1 MPSQKCK
8 AKSSRTG
15 EPCKRYAIAGGTVCP
30 FHGGNSPQVKDA
42 AKRRLLAMV
51 DPAMAVIERCLSSTA
66 KDVPAHV
73 ALKAATEVLDR
84 ARLDLESE
92 APGGREF
99 VVRFVK
105 PEASE

>member
-1 MPSQKCK
+1 MPSPKCK

-30 FHGGNSPQVKDA
+30 FHGGNSPQVK
-42 AKRRLLAMV
+42 AKAKMRLLQMV
-51 DPAMAVIERCLSSTA
+51 DPAMSVIERCLLADS
-66 KDVPAHV
+66 DVPHAV

-84 ARLDLESE
+84 ARRDLESE

-105 PEASE
+105 PESGGE